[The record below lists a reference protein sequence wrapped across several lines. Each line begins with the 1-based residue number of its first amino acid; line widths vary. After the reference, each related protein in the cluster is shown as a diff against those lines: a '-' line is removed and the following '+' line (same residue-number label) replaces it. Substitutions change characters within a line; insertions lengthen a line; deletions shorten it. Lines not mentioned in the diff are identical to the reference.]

1 MNNLAAITQV
11 SADATPSQL
20 LPHITWAEKAKWE
33 YSTYLEAVFVVQGT
47 QLPPWVYNIYKL
59 GRYAVASR
67 AMCQLA
73 TEYPALFCPMRI
85 ESVQPPAKLVFS
97 IPSAERPLSQV
108 LRRVYGDRDD
118 EVATRLG
125 SVWSVS
131 DPEVRFSK
139 ACRLHLAVHAE
150 MQLIGFYDE
159 NTELTPSFRFIGV
172 SKKSCF
178 LCQRFLLSHPSS
190 FTVSSCHQKLYL
202 SWRPPP
208 LARPKT
214 YKSYKSIMTSLCKL
228 MESTARRDLQNRLGS
243 YRSIPLDSTAGVSLT
258 GLTNYN
264 LVTPEGVA
272 VTSSEPPSPYVSDSE
287 EDDMAGASLRTD
299 STIFADNDVAP
310 RPMRTLGG
318 DERPSPPL
326 VFNVVRADNVDRRD
340 LVSLRDVEDATH
352 KPSWGV
358 FVKILN
364 DSDDFGVCYNAQKE
378 FLTVNDVLRVG
389 NERQF
394 HACLQF
400 LRNSDCHNA
409 NVIVRTYASLE
420 HKTVTPR
427 SD

>member
-1 MNNLAAITQV
+1 
-11 SADATPSQL
+11 
-20 LPHITWAEKAKWE
+20 
-33 YSTYLEAVFVVQGT
+33 
-47 QLPPWVYNIYKL
+47 
-59 GRYAVASR
+59 
-67 AMCQLA
+67 
-73 TEYPALFCPMRI
+73 
-85 ESVQPPAKLVFS
+85 
-97 IPSAERPLSQV
+97 
-108 LRRVYGDRDD
+108 
-118 EVATRLG
+118 
-125 SVWSVS
+125 
-131 DPEVRFSK
+131 
-139 ACRLHLAVHAE
+139 

-159 NTELTPSFRFIGV
+159 NPELTPSFRFIGV
-172 SKKSCF
+172 SKKRCF

-208 LARPKT
+208 SARPAT
-214 YKSYKSIMTSLCKL
+214 YKSYKSIMTSLCKS

-258 GLTNYN
+258 GLTDYN

-272 VTSSEPPSPYVSDSE
+272 LTSSEPPSPYVSGSE
-287 EDDMAGASLRTD
+287 DDDMAGASLRSD
-299 STIFADNDVAP
+299 STIFADSDVAS
-310 RPMRTLGG
+310 RLMRTLGG
-318 DERPSPPL
+318 DGRPSPPL

-358 FVKILN
+358 FVKILS
-364 DSDDFGVCYNAQKE
+364 DSDDFGVCYDTEKE
-378 FLTVNDVLRVG
+378 FLTVNESLRVG
-389 NERQF
+389 NARQF

-409 NVIVRTYASLE
+409 NVIVRTYASLN